1 MPSQAQLLAWI
12 TRHLRTVETSERLPS
27 HHETYVYWAM
37 IIVTT
42 RRLARKRGLPSQILF
57 EPRNYLTQLLTDKS
71 YPRRLPLWLH
81 RPLRER
87 RTHEGVPAPSQCRL
101 SYPGT
106 SNHRVGAQFSA
117 PGRGALADFL

>member
-1 MPSQAQLLAWI
+1 MSSQAQLLAWI

-71 YPRRLPLWLH
+71 YPRRLLYGSIDRFGNVALTK
-81 RPLRER
+81 ECQR
-87 RTHEGVPAPSQCRL
+87 RHNV
-101 SYPGT
+101 
-106 SNHRVGAQFSA
+106 
-117 PGRGALADFL
+117 D